1 MKGDEEDLRVSA
13 LSPRITISF
22 FIRKNM
28 CIFLNRKLH
37 VIRKDT
43 SIDFF

>member
-1 MKGDEEDLRVSA
+1 MKGDKEDLRVSA

-22 FIRKNM
+22 FIRKN
-28 CIFLNRKLH
+28 IFLNRKLH